1 MGSPIATWRTPLL
14 LAEAEATV
22 AARAAATDGW
32 TALIETLLSHWGRSV
47 DTTNSRPSPTVV
59 A

>member
-1 MGSPIATWRTPLL
+1 M

-32 TALIETLLSHWGRSV
+32 TALIENLAQPLGPECGHDEQQASLPWWPERTGARV
-47 DTTNSRPSPTVV
+47 D
-59 A
+59 AA